1 MRQAANRA
9 SGKKLGFRNSR
20 IEECTSASCFNVK
33 EKLKHDLKVYT
44 DFVSLRAPRWVGE
57 GGGGFSRKGRGEA
70 KSRAILLPHARDNQH
85 NSVSS
90 RCSSGSLGSCFTTP
104 NYLKGPLPLHR

>member
-57 GGGGFSRKGRGEA
+57 GGGGLFPKRPG
-70 KSRAILLPHARDNQH
+70 
-85 NSVSS
+85 
-90 RCSSGSLGSCFTTP
+90 GSKEQGHSFAACP
-104 NYLKGPLPLHR
+104 R